1 MKARAH
7 VIVSGHVQGVF
18 FRSEIGRMASQLG
31 VNGWV
36 MNRPDGKVE
45 AVFEGDRE
53 NVESILGFCRKG
65 PTGAHIDDIAVDRE
79 AYKGEFSG
87 FSIRH

>member
-18 FRSEIGRMASQLG
+18 FRSEITRMASQLG

-36 MNRPDGKVE
+36 ANRLDGKLE
-45 AVFEGDRE
+45 AVLEGDQE
-53 NVESILGFCRKG
+53 NVESVVAFCRHG
-65 PTGAHIDDIAVDRE
+65 PTGAHVDDVVVDRE
-79 AYKGEFSG
+79 EHKGEFSG
-87 FSIRH
+87 FSIRN